1 MDTCKC
7 GITTIPSTHVTI
19 SQFVSK
25 MCSQQACSTVC
36 EQVVTQL
43 LFHQAAM
50 CLLSSTLLQDAEYQL
65 VADLSNN
72 WGQAV
77 RTHPDI
83 DLISTDLLQLAYLH
97 SINQV

>member
-1 MDTCKC
+1 MLVVVNLVATQCYVQAISDLLRQL
-7 GITTIPSTHVTI
+7 VT
-19 SQFVSK
+19 SPMK
-25 MCSQQACSTVC
+25 
-36 EQVVTQL
+36 L
-43 LFHQAAM
+43 
-50 CLLSSTLLQDAEYQL
+50 STLLQDAEYQL

>member
-1 MDTCKC
+1 MQAISDLLRQL
-7 GITTIPSTHVTI
+7 VT
-19 SQFVSK
+19 SPMK
-25 MCSQQACSTVC
+25 
-36 EQVVTQL
+36 L
-43 LFHQAAM
+43 
-50 CLLSSTLLQDAEYQL
+50 STLLQDAEYQL